1 MKLLIDTELFL
12 FRAAAASEYEAEWAP
27 DELTYLCRH
36 GDAKAAFQ
44 GTVGELMDMAPD
56 HQPVMVFGGK
66 ASFRYAI
73 YPGYKSNRKGMRK
86 PAGYAALTEWVRTT
100 AAGRG
105 WEVFSLPEVEGDD
118 ALGLSADFGDI
129 IASDDKDMLTLPGT
143 LIRNG
148 EILEISGDQAD
159 RNFFTQALTGDTSD
173 GYPGCP
179 GIGAVKAERLLDVCS
194 TAEEMWAA
202 TLHAFRKAE
211 KSETFALQMARCA
224 RILRRGEYDYEAK
237 SPVLWLP
244 PGWPRG
250 VAA

>member
-27 DELTYLCRH
+27 DEWTYLCRH

-44 GTVGELMDMAPD
+44 GIVGELMDMAPD

-86 PAGYAALTEWVRTT
+86 PCGFQHLADWVRTT

-118 ALGLSADFGDI
+118 ALGLSADFGDV

-159 RNFFTQALTGDTSD
+159 RNFFTQTLTGDATD

-179 GIGAVKAERLLDVCS
+179 GIGAVKAERLLDLCH
-194 TAEEMWAA
+194 TPAEMWKAVVG
-202 TLHAFRKAE
+202 AFRKAE

-224 RILRRGEYDYEAK
+224 RILRPGEYDHQAN
-237 SPVLWLP
+237 SPILWMP
-244 PGWPRG
+244 P
-250 VAA
+250 A